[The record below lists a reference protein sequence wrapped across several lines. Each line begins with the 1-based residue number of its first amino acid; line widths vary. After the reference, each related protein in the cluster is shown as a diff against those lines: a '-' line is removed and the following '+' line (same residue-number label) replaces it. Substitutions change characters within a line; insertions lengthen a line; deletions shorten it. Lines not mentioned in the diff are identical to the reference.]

1 MTDSTARFVNLD
13 EFDETEIK
21 ASLDNKW
28 PILEDKKAIPHKYF
42 ENSYFSFVMDSV
54 LGSECDNPNQF
65 KFITEKVYRTIL
77 LHPMLL
83 LGCAYTLKH
92 LRSRGFET
100 FPELFDE
107 SYDEIEDDK
116 ERFFSVMNELERV
129 CSLPKEEL
137 HQKYVSVLPKIKHNQ
152 QIFYNSKNLIHKEM
166 DELERELI
174 S

>member
-1 MTDSTARFVNLD
+1 M
-13 EFDETEIK
+13 
-21 ASLDNKW
+21 
-28 PILEDKKAIPHKYF
+28 
-42 ENSYFSFVMDSV
+42 
-54 LGSECDNPNQF
+54 
-65 KFITEKVYRTIL
+65 L

-92 LRSRGFET
+92 LRSRGFQT

-129 CSLPKEEL
+129 CSLPKKEL
-137 HQKYVSVLPKIKHNQ
+137 HQKYVSILPKIKHNQ
-152 QIFYNSKNLIHKEM
+152 EIFYNSKELIHKEM
-166 DELERELI
+166 DELERELV